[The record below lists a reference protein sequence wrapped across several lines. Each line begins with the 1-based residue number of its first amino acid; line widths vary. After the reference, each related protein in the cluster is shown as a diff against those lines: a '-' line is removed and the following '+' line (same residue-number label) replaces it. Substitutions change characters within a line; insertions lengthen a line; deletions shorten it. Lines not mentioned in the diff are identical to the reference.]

1 MTTLPLTE
9 RGVTQVPA
17 APAVISVLIPA
28 TRPVEL
34 AACLAALSQSAP
46 APRHEVLV
54 YDNGISTIANVLALA
69 PHTVTSISGPRLTPS
84 AARNALL
91 PHARGDLLVFL
102 DDDTIPPAGF
112 LGNVAR
118 AAASRPDVAVFGGPN
133 VTPAHATRAERRQGL
148 VLESLLGSGLVRR
161 RFRPA
166 DAQRCTERDL
176 NLSNLVIRRCV
187 MQPFD
192 ATMTSGE
199 ENELLDRLTRQG
211 RQLRYQ
217 PDLAVEHHRQPDWR
231 SYCQQIRRYGAGR
244 GQVIRRT
251 SLRRQW
257 PYLVGP
263 AAFTA
268 TVSATVAAA
277 TSAPLAVIPGLY
289 ITALIAQGV
298 VVGCRA
304 GITTGA
310 YTTLLTT
317 ATHAAYTV
325 GLVEGLA
332 GRRVHHQRAR
342 TTP

>member
-1 MTTLPLTE
+1 MTTLPLAP
-9 RGVTQVPA
+9 RNLTQPPS
-17 APAVISVLIPA
+17 APPVISVLIPA

-34 AACLAALSQSAP
+34 AECLAALSRSEP
-46 APRHEVLV
+46 APPHEVLV
-54 YDNGISTIANVLALA
+54 YDNGNSAIADVIARA
-69 PHTVTSISGPRLTPS
+69 AHTVTSISGPRLTPS

-91 PHARGDLLVFL
+91 AHARCDLLVFL
-102 DDDTIPPAGF
+102 DDDTIPPTGF
-112 LGNVAR
+112 LDTVFR

-133 VTPAHATRAERRQGL
+133 LTPAHATTAERRQGL
-148 VLESLLGSGLVRR
+148 VLGSLLGGGLVRR
-161 RFRPA
+161 RFRPVG
-166 DAQRCTERDL
+166 AQRCTERDL

-211 RQLRYQ
+211 TQLRYQ
-217 PDLAVEHHRQPDWR
+217 PDLAVEHHRQRDWR

-268 TVSATVAAA
+268 TVSATVVAA
-277 TSAPLAVIPGLY
+277 TSTPLAVIPGLY

-310 YTTLLTT
+310 YTTLLTA

-332 GRRVHHQRAR
+332 GRRVLHQRAR